1 MQHGR
6 VCMATE
12 NLFRRCRARSAVKY
26 KNDDNPLERLKVI
39 GEYMGDLN
47 KIVKQRYKENP
58 GLTD

>member
-1 MQHGR
+1 
-6 VCMATE
+6 
-12 NLFRRCRARSAVKY
+12 
-26 KNDDNPLERLKVI
+26 LERLKVI